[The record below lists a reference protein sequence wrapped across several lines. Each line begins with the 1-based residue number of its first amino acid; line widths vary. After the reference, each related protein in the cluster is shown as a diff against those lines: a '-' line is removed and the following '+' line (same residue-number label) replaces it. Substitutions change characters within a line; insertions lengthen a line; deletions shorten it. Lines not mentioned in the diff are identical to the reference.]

1 MVGWTEEGRK
11 EGGGEE
17 RGEENDVSS
26 SWKMK
31 ENGSLT
37 CLKWDA
43 SRRVA
48 SAASTHRVGLAF
60 WSYFQNPCIQRSL
73 CVIFFLRWPDTFHP
87 LPLLPSISRRFS
99 KIFSR
104 TVSFSTFSFTLSCLD
119 RSTIDQR
126 TNVRSIYRTGSVKQ
140 IFRAGG
146 GGGNKSE
153 KSGKNVRGEIG
164 DGALERKRRR
174 ELRDPDRSARTHHHH
189 HDRANDQRD
198 RQRYKLLTRIGHFIY
213 LEIAIVLHPPL
224 RNDRSERT
232 FSLVSEGGNGG
243 NGKNPGAAQVARNHW
258 AHLDL
263 RQHLCD

>member
-1 MVGWTEEGRK
+1 
-11 EGGGEE
+11 
-17 RGEENDVSS
+17 
-26 SWKMK
+26 MK

-104 TVSFSTFSFTLSCLD
+104 TVSFQLFPLLSRVSIGP
-119 RSTIDQR
+119 RSI
-126 TNVRSIYRTGSVKQ
+126 NVRPMYDRYIVRDRLNRFFAQ
-140 IFRAGG
+140 GG
-146 GGGNKSE
+146 GEKNKSE